1 MRAII
6 FIVVLLTSSV
16 VAPIQM
22 MAQISEQQLINQYRA
37 IGVWRTDFDT
47 RSIDLREIIDGGP
60 GKDGIPAISYPVF
73 EPVQIVSDIGIF
85 EPLITISINGDA
97 RGYPFRMLIWHEI
110 VNDVV
115 GGVPVAITYCPLCN
129 SAIVFDRRTNTEILE
144 FGVSGLLR
152 YSDMIMYDKQTQSW
166 WQQFTGEA
174 VVGTLT
180 GFKLKIITARTESFQ
195 LFKTRFPDGKVLVP
209 INPYD
214 RAYGQNPY
222 LSYDTS
228 NNPFMYKGDYQGE
241 LPPLAYVVIVED
253 KAWALKDLREYGE
266 IIDEDIMIR
275 WTAGQNSALDRGAI
289 SKGRDI
295 GNITV
300 QKSGADIP
308 YIVSFAFA
316 YDAFIRQKK

>member
-1 MRAII
+1 MRVII
-6 FIVVLLTSSV
+6 FITMLLSYSV
-16 VAPIQM
+16 PIEAI
-22 MAQISEQQLINQYRA
+22 AQISEQQLINNYRA
-37 IGVWRTDFDT
+37 LGIWRTDFNT

-73 EPVQIVSDIGIF
+73 EPVQNVSNIGIF

-129 SAIVFDRRTNTEILE
+129 SAIVFDRRTNTEILQ

-152 YSDMIMYDKQTQSW
+152 HSDMIMYDKQTHSW

-174 VVGTLT
+174 VVGTLN

-195 LFKTRFPDGKVLVP
+195 LFKTRFPDGKILVP
-209 INPYD
+209 TNPYD

-228 NNPFMYKGDYQGE
+228 NNPFFYKGDYQGD
-241 LPPLAYVVIVED
+241 LPALAHVVVVED
-253 KAWALKDLREYGE
+253 KAWALKTLRDIGE
-266 IIDEDIMIR
+266 IIDGDVIIR
-275 WTAGQNSALDRGAI
+275 WTSGQNSALDTAII

-295 GNITV
+295 GNITA
-300 QKSGADIP
+300 QKNGKDIP
-308 YIVSFAFA
+308 YITTFAFA
-316 YDAFIRQKK
+316 YDAFVKQKK

>member
-1 MRAII
+1 MRLITLII
-6 FIVVLLTSSV
+6 LLLLSL
-16 VAPIQM
+16 PIEA
-22 MAQISEQQLINQYRA
+22 MAQPSEQQLINQYRS

-47 RSIDLREIIDGGP
+47 RNIDLREIIDGGP
-60 GKDGIPAISYPVF
+60 GKDGILAISFPVF
-73 EPVQIVSDIGIF
+73 EPVQSVNNIGIF
-85 EPLITISINGDA
+85 EPVISISINGDA

-152 YSDMIMYDKQTQSW
+152 HSDMIMYDKQTQSW

-195 LFKTRFPDGKVLVP
+195 LFKIRHPDGKILVP
-209 INPYD
+209 TNPFD

-222 LSYDTS
+222 VSYDTS

-241 LPPLAYVVIVED
+241 LPALAHVVIVD
-253 KAWALKDLREYGE
+253 NKAWALKDLRIHGE
-266 IIDEDIMIR
+266 IIDGDIIIR
-275 WTAGQNSALDRGAI
+275 WTAGQNSALDRGII

-300 QKSGADIP
+300 QKNGNDIP

-316 YDAFIRQKK
+316 YDAFVRQKK